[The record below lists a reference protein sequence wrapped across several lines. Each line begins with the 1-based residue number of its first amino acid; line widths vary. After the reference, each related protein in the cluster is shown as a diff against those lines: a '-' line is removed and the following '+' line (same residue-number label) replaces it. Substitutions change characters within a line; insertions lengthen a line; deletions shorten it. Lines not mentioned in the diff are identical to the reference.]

1 MAADGKWQ
9 LTINTPM
16 GAQQSTLTISC
27 SGGAVSG
34 TQSAATGDER
44 PIEDGKVNGDKISW
58 KASITKPMPMT
69 LEFTATV
76 QEDSMNGSVKLGPFG
91 TQSFR
96 GVRAS

>member
-9 LTINTPM
+9 LTINTPL
-16 GAQQSTLTISC
+16 GAQQSTLTISA
-27 SGGAVSG
+27 SGNTLAG

-44 PIEDGKVNGDKISW
+44 PIEDGTVNGDQLSW
-58 KASITKPMPMT
+58 KASINKPMPMT

-76 QEDSMNGSVKLGPFG
+76 QGDSIQGSVKLGPFG

-96 GVRAS
+96 GVRA

>member
-1 MAADGKWQ
+1 MAANGKWQ
-9 LTINTPM
+9 LTINTPL
-16 GAQQSTLTISC
+16 GAQQSTLTISA
-27 SGGAVSG
+27 SGNTLAG

-44 PIEDGKVNGDKISW
+44 PIEDGAVNGDHLSW

-76 QEDSMNGSVKLGPFG
+76 QGDSMQGSVKLGPFG

-96 GVRAS
+96 GVRA